1 MRFWMFEPTN
11 SDRFGVFHGTVG
23 FMPNAGKG
31 GPQTGGIGPGHDGSL
46 VVGRF
51 KFRLPLAH

>member
-1 MRFWMFEPTN
+1 MFEPTN